1 MKLIHSVLALG
12 LALGLGSGA
21 MNAQDQKHPSS
32 AKVNGTKSRGENT
45 GKDEN
50 IKNDR
55 APNDPNAKI
64 EAPADKGGPKTRQAS
79 CRVHVDNHTGYLI
92 SIYTDGN
99 YRGEVSSF
107 GDSIGFVGCG
117 DTTLYAKARFSDMDI
132 TTWGPKSYYINGT
145 FTWQL
150 Y

>member
-1 MKLIHSVLALG
+1 MKLIHSVLVLG
-12 LALGLGSGA
+12 LALGFGSGA
-21 MNAQDQKHPSS
+21 TNAQDQKHPSS
-32 AKVNGTKSRGENT
+32 AKTNGTKSRGENNA
-45 GKDEN
+45 KDEN

-64 EAPADKGGPKTRQAS
+64 EAPPDKGGPKTRGAS
-79 CRVHVDNHTGYLI
+79 CRVHVDNHTGYYI

-99 YRGEVSSF
+99 YRGEVSPY
-107 GDSIGFVGCG
+107 GDSIGLVGCG
-117 DTTLYAKARFSDMDI
+117 DTALYARATFLGMDI
-132 TTWGPKSYYINGT
+132 TTWGPQAYYIDGT

>member
-64 EAPADKGGPKTRQAS
+64 EAPPDKGGPKTRGAS
-79 CRVHVDNHTGYLI
+79 CRVHIDNHTAYYI

-99 YRGEVSSF
+99 YRGEVSPY

-117 DTTLYAKARFSDMDI
+117 DTSLYAKATFLGMDI
-132 TTWGPKSYYINGT
+132 TTWGPKAYYIDGT